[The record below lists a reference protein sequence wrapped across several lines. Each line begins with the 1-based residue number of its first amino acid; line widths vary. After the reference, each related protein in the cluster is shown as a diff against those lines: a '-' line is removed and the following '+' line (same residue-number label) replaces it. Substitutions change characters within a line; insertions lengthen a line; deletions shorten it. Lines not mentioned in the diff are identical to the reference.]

1 MKKIKVLI
9 VDDRDIIRDTLKL
22 LFEDDNVIEITDEAE
37 NGLEALEKIKT
48 NFYDVILMDYNM
60 PGIKGAEVAEMLL
73 AENSNLKILAFSII
87 DNAFYINKILKKGV
101 RGFIPKDSDKNIY
114 KDAIIKVNNGEIF
127 ITQNIKK
134 KLDNLQNNVFYRNDL
149 NHSKAAS

>member
-48 NFYDVILMDYNM
+48 KFYDVILMDYNM
-60 PGIKGAEVAEMLL
+60 PGMQGTEVAEMLL
-73 AENSNLKILAFSII
+73 TENSNLKILAFSII
-87 DNAFYINKILKKGV
+87 DNPFYINKILKKGV

-127 ITQNIKK
+127 ITPNIKK

-149 NHSKAAS
+149 NQSKAAS